1 VGGTETLL
9 IVEDESAARRL
20 ISGTLV
26 DRGYQIVTLESA
38 EEALA
43 LSDSELARF
52 QLVLSDYRLT
62 GADGLAFLTKLKER
76 VPHIKRILMSGFVA
90 ADSETLARV
99 TDAFLGKPFTPDG
112 LARKVRETL
121 DR

>member
-1 VGGTETLL
+1 
-9 IVEDESAARRL
+9 
-20 ISGTLV
+20 
-26 DRGYQIVTLESA
+26 LESA
-38 EEALA
+38 EVAMA
-43 LSDSELARF
+43 LSDAELARF

-62 GADGLAFLTKLKER
+62 GADGLTLLATIKER
-76 VPHIKRILMSGFVA
+76 APAIKRILMSGYFA
-90 ADSETLARV
+90 ADSETLTRS